1 MDLDLNKQ
9 IEDLKIKKQKDK
21 LQKIFTGIEKVLIE
35 NEATLAD
42 TLLAFSELGRLYQA
56 KAGQS
61 YKIK

>member
-9 IEDLKIKKQKDK
+9 IEDLKLKKQKEK
-21 LQKIFTGIEKVLIE
+21 LQKIFTGIERVLIE

-42 TLLAFSELGRLYQA
+42 TLLSFGELGRLYQG
-56 KAGQS
+56 KAGQD